1 MAEGRGGQP
10 DEVISSDNDND
21 NGEEGAAVI
30 PAPKPEPTNNP
41 IQENKDWIAGHTP
54 LGHIARN
61 DNADSNDIAI
71 HFSEKVGSPLA
82 AEEEGIH
89 ALGAVESASDFDTLS
104 SAITNVTAG
113 GTIHVT
119 ADITMTNVLNINKSI
134 NFISDGGPYSLFVS
148 GNFRHFNL
156 IGGTGIT
163 IDFGDLTLTR
173 AAGLKDP
180 VNDRKIGYPAL
191 CGGGLNQVSGI
202 VTLIGGIIDGNR
214 SA

>member
-1 MAEGRGGQP
+1 MAEGRGGPP
-10 DEVISSDNDND
+10 DEVISS
-21 NGEEGAAVI
+21 EEGATVI
-30 PAPKPEPTNNP
+30 AAYEPQSTSNS
-41 IQENKDWIAGHTP
+41 KDWIAGQ
-54 LGHIARN
+54 ARN
-61 DNADSNDIAI
+61 DNADSSDISK

-82 AEEEGIH
+82 AEEESIH
-89 ALGAVESASDFDTLS
+89 ALGAVEYASDFDTLS

-119 ADITMTNVLNINKSI
+119 ANITMTNVLNINKSI
-134 NFISDGGPYSLFVS
+134 NFVSDGGPYSLFVN